1 MNKVCKDIIPP
12 CSIFLLLKLI
22 CFRGNSSI
30 QQSSL
35 DDLNSIQSSFEKI
48 DDLFHFLFNNQ
59 ETKDNKE
66 DKDVSNNLKLKS
78 ITKRYLVEISNLAN
92 AFAERDSNNG
102 EFYFNKLRNVY
113 ESISRLSNSFC
124 DNAESISYHGFK
136 IKSPYDGIISAWQ
149 RSDINQELVPN
160 KMSGYASVKE
170 YLRIH
175 YNLLLED
182 FLYPLKQDLEK
193 LKNMKFES
201 RDQVMYHSLF

>member
-1 MNKVCKDIIPP
+1 M
-12 CSIFLLLKLI
+12 SRFI
-22 CFRGNSSI
+22 CFRGDSSI
-30 QQSSL
+30 KQISL
-35 DDLNSIQSSFEKI
+35 EDLNSIQSSFEKI
-48 DDLFHFLFNNQ
+48 EDLLRFLFNNQ
-59 ETKDNKE
+59 ETKDDTE
-66 DKDVSNNLKLKS
+66 DKDVSENHELNS

-102 EFYFNKLRNVY
+102 EFYFTKLRNVY

-124 DNAESISYHGFK
+124 DNAESISYHGFE

-149 RSDINQELVPN
+149 RSDMNQELVPN
-160 KMSGYASVKE
+160 KMSGYASVNE

-201 RDQVMYHSLF
+201 RDQVKYLV